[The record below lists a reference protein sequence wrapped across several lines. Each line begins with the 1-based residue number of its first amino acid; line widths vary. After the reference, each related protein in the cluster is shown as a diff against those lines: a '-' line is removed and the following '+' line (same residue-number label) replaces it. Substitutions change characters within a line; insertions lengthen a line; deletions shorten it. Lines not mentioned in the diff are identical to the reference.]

1 MTEHLDDSTQQFA
14 PLFGANNA
22 VSGTVADSVD
32 AAASDSIQG
41 DEMRRRRIWPWVV
54 IACLLVALG
63 AACGGGVWFF
73 QDHVLPGT
81 TLWGNS
87 VTGKTE
93 QEIVDLINDQVDNTA
108 VRAKYQGQ
116 SATFTLKD
124 LGIEV
129 DGEAIASDVINAQRG
144 DAWWQ
149 QYAFWITHD
158 VAPQINPELADGSV
172 VDKALNIDAQEPVDA
187 QVALNDN
194 NSGFNVIAGENGQGA
209 NATSIAKQA
218 ISTVE
223 SLGSVQPQTVRVEL
237 DVTEPTITNAIA
249 DEAKTTLE
257 TLVNNAVAIKVA
269 DKDIATVNASM
280 LGSAMRID
288 ANQQSKLK
296 DNEVD
301 IIITDVMMPV
311 MDGIKLCKNVKQNI
325 RTCHIPVIILS
336 AKTDIKDQ
344 LEGLQVGADDYIPKP
359 FAIAVIT
366 SKIQNMMRT
375 RRHMLERYAKSLEV
389 EPEKITFNAMDEE
402 LLKRAVNIVEENI
415 DNIEFSTDEF
425 AQKMNM
431 SRSNLHLKLKAITG
445 ESAIDFIRKVRFK
458 RATELL
464 KSGRYTVAEVSSM
477 VGFNSSSYFA
487 TCFKKY
493 VGCLPTEYIKKAKG

>member
-1 MTEHLDDSTQQFA
+1 MAPIELTEESEIFSLEVENDSLATYSAVRVVGGEGKLAPRYFSYPSEEFYRTDDKTLTTPHKLA
-14 PLFGANNA
+14 
-22 VSGTVADSVD
+22 SVD
-32 AAASDSIQG
+32 
-41 DEMRRRRIWPWVV
+41 RV
-54 IACLLVALG
+54 
-63 AACGGGVWFF
+63 
-73 QDHVLPGT
+73 
-81 TLWGNS
+81 S
-87 VTGKTE
+87 VTGASGWVKVGFNGIHDNNNDYPVLMSYGGDTLTIKDDFPYTFQSSNGE
-93 QEIVDLINDQVDNTA
+93 LYDVVLINKITSRA
-108 VRAKYQGQ
+108 V
-116 SATFTLKD
+116 ST
-124 LGIEV
+124 E
-129 DGEAIASDVINAQRG
+129 
-144 DAWWQ
+144 
-149 QYAFWITHD
+149 
-158 VAPQINPELADGSV
+158 
-172 VDKALNIDAQEPVDA
+172 AQERIKKKRGGTGIIEYLLEDETISNYNDA
-187 QVALNDN
+187 SLNASRFLDTHKNNIQTIKFSTFEKGFAVGQRITGNVPYYKILGNYYVGAVVVNFILDDTEKLIAQYDIECTSSVYRDN
-194 NSGFNVIAGENGQGA
+194 YKTLFY
-209 NATSIAKQA
+209 
-218 ISTVE
+218 
-223 SLGSVQPQTVRVEL
+223 LPQTLSFEIGEG
-237 DVTEPTITNAIA
+237 TGNINGFSY
-249 DEAKTTLE
+249 KT
-257 TLVNNAVAIKVA
+257 
-269 DKDIATVNASM
+269 
-280 LGSAMRID
+280 
-288 ANQQSKLK
+288 
-296 DNEVD
+296 EVD

>member
-1 MTEHLDDSTQQFA
+1 MYFIDTEKME
-14 PLFGANNA
+14 N
-22 VSGTVADSVD
+22 VSIETGDKKRGTILIVED
-32 AAASDSIQG
+32 
-41 DEMRRRRIWPWVV
+41 
-54 IACLLVALG
+54 
-63 AACGGGVWFF
+63 
-73 QDHVLPGT
+73 
-81 TLWGNS
+81 N
-87 VTGKTE
+87 
-93 QEIVDLINDQVDNTA
+93 QEIRHYLCS
-108 VRAKYQGQ
+108 G
-116 SATFTLKD
+116 
-124 LGIEV
+124 
-129 DGEAIASDVINAQRG
+129 
-144 DAWWQ
+144 
-149 QYAFWITHD
+149 
-158 VAPQINPELADGSV
+158 LAD
-172 VDKALNIDAQEPVDA
+172 L
-187 QVALNDN
+187 
-194 NSGFNVIAGENGQGA
+194 FN
-209 NATSIAKQA
+209 
-218 ISTVE
+218 
-223 SLGSVQPQTVRVEL
+223 
-237 DVTEPTITNAIA
+237 
-249 DEAKTTLE
+249 TLE
-257 TLVNNAVAIKVA
+257 AGNGEEALE
-269 DKDIATVNASM
+269 
-280 LGSAMRID
+280 
-288 ANQQSKLK
+288 KLK

>member
-1 MTEHLDDSTQQFA
+1 MSRGL
-14 PLFGANNA
+14 
-22 VSGTVADSVD
+22 
-32 AAASDSIQG
+32 G
-41 DEMRRRRIWPWVV
+41 DVYKR
-54 IACLLVALG
+54 
-63 AACGGGVWFF
+63 
-73 QDHVLPGT
+73 Q
-81 TLWGNS
+81 N
-87 VTGKTE
+87 
-93 QEIVDLINDQVDNTA
+93 
-108 VRAKYQGQ
+108 
-116 SATFTLKD
+116 
-124 LGIEV
+124 
-129 DGEAIASDVINAQRG
+129 
-144 DAWWQ
+144 
-149 QYAFWITHD
+149 
-158 VAPQINPELADGSV
+158 
-172 VDKALNIDAQEPVDA
+172 
-187 QVALNDN
+187 
-194 NSGFNVIAGENGQGA
+194 
-209 NATSIAKQA
+209 
-218 ISTVE
+218 
-223 SLGSVQPQTVRVEL
+223 
-237 DVTEPTITNAIA
+237 
-249 DEAKTTLE
+249 TLE
-257 TLVNNAVAIKVA
+257 AGNGEEALE
-269 DKDIATVNASM
+269 
-280 LGSAMRID
+280 
-288 ANQQSKLK
+288 KLK

-464 KSGRYTVAEVSSM
+464 KSGRYTVAEVISI

>member
-172 VDKALNIDAQEPVDA
+172 VD
-187 QVALNDN
+187 
-194 NSGFNVIAGENGQGA
+194 
-209 NATSIAKQA
+209 
-218 ISTVE
+218 
-223 SLGSVQPQTVRVEL
+223 
-237 DVTEPTITNAIA
+237 
-249 DEAKTTLE
+249 
-257 TLVNNAVAIKVA
+257 
-269 DKDIATVNASM
+269 
-280 LGSAMRID
+280 
-288 ANQQSKLK
+288 
-296 DNEVD
+296 
-301 IIITDVMMPV
+301 
-311 MDGIKLCKNVKQNI
+311 
-325 RTCHIPVIILS
+325 
-336 AKTDIKDQ
+336 
-344 LEGLQVGADDYIPKP
+344 
-359 FAIAVIT
+359 
-366 SKIQNMMRT
+366 
-375 RRHMLERYAKSLEV
+375 
-389 EPEKITFNAMDEE
+389 
-402 LLKRAVNIVEENI
+402 
-415 DNIEFSTDEF
+415 
-425 AQKMNM
+425 
-431 SRSNLHLKLKAITG
+431 
-445 ESAIDFIRKVRFK
+445 
-458 RATELL
+458 
-464 KSGRYTVAEVSSM
+464 
-477 VGFNSSSYFA
+477 
-487 TCFKKY
+487 
-493 VGCLPTEYIKKAKG
+493 